1 MSTVHYMF
9 PYTTY
14 LSYRMR
20 YNFKMAEASGGES
33 SLFSNAA
40 AASDQ
45 SDGTAGV
52 ESQKE
57 KPICILCL
65 GMAGSGKTTFV
76 QVILL
81 F

>member
-1 MSTVHYMF
+1 
-9 PYTTY
+9 
-14 LSYRMR
+14 
-20 YNFKMAEASGGES
+20 MAEASGGEN
-33 SLFSNAA
+33 SLLSNVAA
-40 AASDQ
+40 PSDQ

-81 F
+81 FALRLTTTAACASSKPCHLLRSW